1 VNRADRGAS
10 GEWPFAAVLAA
21 SVAVLVVFMGLS
33 VANFV
38 SVSQVHASA
47 SVEATSSVGYL
58 GLASDGTLPNNG
70 TARAWVN
77 VTVLNPGPK
86 ALVFDTVIYKLW
98 IEDLPHEAGFA
109 VPRTD
114 VPVPN
119 ANGTGGRWLFTAY
132 SGSNTSSAVVV
143 PAFGKGTVPLRL
155 DLREQIDLR
164 AFVAVQ
170 NITGFAVSKGASATA
185 VPWELFILTSL
196 WIDGVPQ
203 PTSPTA
209 PIYQIAVGRL
219 VLQQGTDFE
228 H

>member
-1 VNRADRGAS
+1 MIRPGNGAS

-21 SVAVLVVFMGLS
+21 AVACLVVFMGLA

-38 SVSQVHASA
+38 SVAQVHGSA
-47 SVEATSSVGYL
+47 SVKATASVGYL

-77 VTVLNPGPK
+77 VTVVNPGPR

-109 VPRTD
+109 VPRKD
-114 VPVPN
+114 VPV
-119 ANGTGGRWLFTAY
+119 ANGTAVRWLFDAY
-132 SGSNTSSAVVV
+132 SGSNTSSAVFV
-143 PAFGKGTVPLRL
+143 PAFGSGTVPLRL
-155 DLREQIDLR
+155 DLTEQIDLR

-170 NITGFAVSKGASATA
+170 NITDFAVSKGVSATA

>member
-1 VNRADRGAS
+1 VTRAGRGAP
-10 GEWPFAAVLAA
+10 GEWRFTVVWVGT
-21 SVAVLVVFMGLS
+21 VAVLVVFMGLS

-47 SVEATSSVGYL
+47 SVEATASVGYF
-58 GLASDGTLPNNG
+58 GLLSDGTLPNNG
-70 TARAWVN
+70 TARAWIN
-77 VTVLNPGPK
+77 VTVVNPGPK

-98 IEDLPHEAGFA
+98 IEDLPKEAGFPITR
-109 VPRTD
+109 VD
-114 VPVPN
+114 VPV
-119 ANGTGGRWLFTAY
+119 AKGTGVRWLFTAY
-132 SGSNTSSAVVV
+132 SGSNTSSAVIV

-155 DLREQIDLR
+155 DLTEQIDLR

-170 NITGFAVSKGASATA
+170 NITDFAVSKGISATA

-203 PTSPTA
+203 PMSPTA
-209 PIYQIAVGRL
+209 PLYLIDVGRL

>member
-1 VNRADRGAS
+1 MNRADRGAS
-10 GEWPFAAVLAA
+10 GDWPFAVVLAA
-21 SVAVLVVFMGLS
+21 SVAVLVVFTGLS

-47 SVEATSSVGYL
+47 SVEATASVGYL
-58 GLASDGTLPNNG
+58 GLASNGTLPNNG
-70 TARAWVN
+70 TARAWIN
-77 VTVLNPGPK
+77 VTVVNPGPR

-109 VPRTD
+109 VFRKD
-114 VPVPN
+114 VPVPT
-119 ANGTGGRWLFTAY
+119 ANGTGLRWLFTAY
-132 SGSNTSSAVVV
+132 AGSNTSSAVIV

-155 DLREQIDLR
+155 DLTEQIDLR

-170 NITGFAVSKGASATA
+170 NITGFAVSKGVSATA

-219 VLQQGTDFE
+219 VLQQGADFE

>member
-1 VNRADRGAS
+1 MIRTGNGAR
-10 GEWPFAAVLAA
+10 GEWPFAAALAGA
-21 SVAVLVVFMGLS
+21 VACLVVFMGLS

-38 SVSQVHASA
+38 SVAHVHGSA
-47 SVEATSSVGYL
+47 SVKATASVGYL
-58 GLASDGTLPNNG
+58 GLAADGTLPNNG
-70 TARAWVN
+70 TARAWIN
-77 VTVLNPGPK
+77 VTVVNPGPR

-109 VPRTD
+109 VPRKD
-114 VPVPN
+114 VPV
-119 ANGTGGRWLFTAY
+119 ANGSGVRWLFDAY
-132 SGSNTSSAVVV
+132 AGSNTSSGVTV
-143 PAFGKGTVPLRL
+143 PAFGEGTVPLRL
-155 DLREQIDLR
+155 DLTEPIDLR

-170 NITGFAVSKGASATA
+170 NITGFAVSKGGSATA
-185 VPWELFILTSL
+185 IPWELFILTSL

-209 PIYQIAVGRL
+209 PIYQIGVGRL